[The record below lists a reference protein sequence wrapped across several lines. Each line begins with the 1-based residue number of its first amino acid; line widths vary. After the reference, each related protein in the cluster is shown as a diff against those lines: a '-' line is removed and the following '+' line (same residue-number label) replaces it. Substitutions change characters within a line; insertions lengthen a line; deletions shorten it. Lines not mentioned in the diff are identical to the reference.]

1 MKVHYDEGVAIHI
14 GPEPCVAIRE
24 DVGEASV
31 GEHTGQ
37 PLSRESKIVS
47 GADVVVMTEG
57 NTDGR
62 VIARARPARRG
73 RRPWHVWT
81 LLAREPGGLGFGQRN
96 MAGPHRE
103 DEMSKPM
110 MHESEKS
117 DSAVVATKPA
127 NKAGRPAA
135 ERVEPRAGIGGNAG
149 QQSTFR
155 AQNRICV
162 SQALGRDETQR

>member
-1 MKVHYDEGVAIHI
+1 
-14 GPEPCVAIRE
+14 
-24 DVGEASV
+24 
-31 GEHTGQ
+31 
-37 PLSRESKIVS
+37 
-47 GADVVVMTEG
+47 
-57 NTDGR
+57 
-62 VIARARPARRG
+62 
-73 RRPWHVWT
+73 
-81 LLAREPGGLGFGQRN
+81 

-162 SQALGRDETQR
+162 SQALGRDEAQR